1 MPEHEPEFDMVEIE
15 SRAEEIASDTLLTE
29 REAEVWLLQEAGL
42 TRDSIGTELGISIHS
57 VDEYRKRR
65 KKKLRKAQ
73 ATVETVNGKDE

>member
-1 MPEHEPEFDMVEIE
+1 MPEHEPEIDMVEVE

-42 TRDSIGTELGISIHS
+42 TRDSIGTELGVSIHT

-65 KKKLRKAQ
+65 KKKLRKAE
-73 ATVETVNGKDE
+73 ATVEVLTEG